1 MIMDWFRHYQPPPA
15 PQTTLQLPALANE
28 ATNEPTKSIDGTDD
42 TGSPTLPISSPKPK
56 LGPKVAL
63 ARRAPTACAISKRV
77 RKVCN
82 SSQNIIL
89 EAEFQ
94 RNQNWSTTLT
104 Q

>member
-1 MIMDWFRHYQPPPA
+1 MCMDWFRHYQPPPT
-15 PQTTLQLPALANE
+15 PLTPLQLPALTNDAPNE
-28 ATNEPTKSIDGTDD
+28 LSRSIDGTND
-42 TGSPTLPISSPKPK
+42 TGSPTLVISSPKPK

-63 ARRAPTACAISKRV
+63 PKRAPTSCAISKRV

-94 RNQNWSTTLT
+94 RNQNWSGHLI